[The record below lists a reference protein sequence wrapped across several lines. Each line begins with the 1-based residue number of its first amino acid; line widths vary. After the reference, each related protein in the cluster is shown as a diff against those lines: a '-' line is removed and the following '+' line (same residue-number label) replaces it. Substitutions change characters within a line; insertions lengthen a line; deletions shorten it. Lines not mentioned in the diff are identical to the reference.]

1 MKEVGGPS
9 KSKGKQGSYSGNTIV
24 KQFPYIN
31 LTDQE
36 IISLFEVS
44 GLSLG
49 SSLED
54 KLKVVAHLRSL
65 TRSRFSESCLD
76 LIPKIPPIP
85 PLDISEVIMAIE
97 PEKTNVSND

>member
-1 MKEVGGPS
+1 MKDAGGPS
-9 KSKGKQGSYSGNTIV
+9 KNKGRQGSSIGNTII

-31 LTDQE
+31 LTDHE

-49 SSLED
+49 STLEE
-54 KLKVVAHLRSL
+54 KIKVVAHLRSL
-65 TRSRFSESCLD
+65 TRSKFSESCLD

-85 PLDISEVIMAIE
+85 PLDISEVIMVIE
-97 PEKTNVSND
+97 SENRNVSND